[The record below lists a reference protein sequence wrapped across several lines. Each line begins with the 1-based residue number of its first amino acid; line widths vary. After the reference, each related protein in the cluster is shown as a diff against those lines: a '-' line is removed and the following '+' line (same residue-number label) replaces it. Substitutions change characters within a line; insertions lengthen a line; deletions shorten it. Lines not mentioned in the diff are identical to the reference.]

1 VQPDREWTH
10 KFQDAVP
17 LFRLTLSTWEW
28 SQPYRNNRMPS
39 RDLFEKY
46 INVDRKMY
54 EYTYDRPFSCV
65 MLDHPSMQKPQHIQ
79 DKLGSIYN
87 PTPPVQQS

>member
-1 VQPDREWTH
+1 VGRDWPCTVRSTVQPDREWTH

-54 EYTYDRPFSCV
+54 EYTYDRPFSSV
-65 MLDHPSMQKPQHIQ
+65 MLDHPYMHAKTCP
-79 DKLGSIYN
+79 
-87 PTPPVQQS
+87 